1 MTAFTIICSIVAG
14 AVVAF
19 IIGLISFFICNRI
32 LTSSQKKYNDFVLQN
47 SIRLKQLEDINS
59 CYNFYPDIN
68 FDQTHKYDN
77 ETFYNEISCQDYLIY
92 QL

>member
-1 MTAFTIICSIVAG
+1 MTAFTIICSIVAC

-59 CYNFYPDIN
+59 RYNFYPDIN

-77 ETFYNEISCQDYLIY
+77 ELPLSFPCFV
-92 QL
+92 